1 MYYICENCGKE
12 FIDKFIYVNHLKR
25 KTPCSKE
32 GREKLENK
40 NYECDLCNKKFI
52 NKQTLIRHKEKYC
65 KGYNEEIQ
73 KIINNKESFEK
84 ALNDLNSKNIKNENI
99 EDLENKKKFNN
110 NKISKCII
118 GNNNSYVDN
127 TKTTQNIHNTQNIQ
141 ILVNPFGNESTIP
154 IPDSLYFEAIKNLV
168 KGIPLLIKYV
178 HYNPKYPENQNIKGK
193 GLCSKYIEVHD
204 GEDWKI
210 DSKKNIIH
218 NLITDKKDK
227 LDDFVDEQVEK
238 NKISKSLAYRY
249 EKQTEKL
256 DEVLNEDFRK
266 EKASDESINL
276 FKELEEEVNM
286 TIENEKNKAK
296 KKKKLE

>member
-1 MYYICENCGKE
+1 MLYICDNCGKE
-12 FIDKFIYVNHLKR
+12 FIDKFIYMNHLNR

-32 GREKLENK
+32 TREKLENK
-40 NYECDLCNKKFI
+40 KYECELCNKKFI
-52 NKQTLIRHKEKYC
+52 NKQTLLRHKENNC
-65 KGYNEEIQ
+65 KGYNNEIQ
-73 KIINNKESFEK
+73 KLIENKGNFEEVLNNINNRT
-84 ALNDLNSKNIKNENI
+84 NNSNENNI
-99 EDLENKKKFNN
+99 EKEKFSNS
-110 NKISKCII
+110 KISKSII
-118 GNNNSYVDN
+118 GNNNSYIDN
-127 TKTTQNIHNTQNIQ
+127 TQTTQNIHNTQNIQ
-141 ILVNPFGNESTIP
+141 ILVNPFGKESSIP
-154 IPDSLYFEAIKNLV
+154 IPDSVYFEAIKNLV

-178 HYNPKYPENQNIKGK
+178 HYNIKYPQNQNIKGK

-210 DSKKNIIH
+210 DSKKNVIH

-227 LDDFVDEQVEK
+227 LDDFVDEQIEK

-256 DEVLNEDFRK
+256 DEVLNEDFRG
-266 EKASDESINL
+266 EKPSDESQNL

-296 KKKKLE
+296 KKKKLD

>member
-1 MYYICENCGKE
+1 MVFYICEKCGKE
-12 FIDKFIYVNHLKR
+12 FNRKSNYMYHIENVKNCDKIKENQNFKCNYCNTLFTLKNNLKR
-25 KTPCSKE
+25 HEKFCKE
-32 GREKLENK
+32 KIKYEN
-40 NYECDLCNKKFI
+40 ETISI
-52 NKQTLIRHKEKYC
+52 NKGEFNKMME
-65 KGYNEEIQ
+65 
-73 KIINNKESFEK
+73 IINSNKLTNEIKGDVNVS
-84 ALNDLNSKNIKNENI
+84 NIKKQI
-99 EDLENKKKFNN
+99 
-110 NKISKCII
+110 
-118 GNNNSYVDN
+118 N
-127 TKTTQNIHNTQNIQ
+127 THNAQTTQNIHNTQNIQ

-204 GEDWKI
+204 GEDWKV
-210 DSKKNIIH
+210 DSKKNVIH

-227 LDDFVDEQVEK
+227 LDDFVDEQIEK